1 MFCRIRRKIEQSD
14 GRNQVKRNLFICSNL
29 LAATKCFTTTKEC
42 FTIAKL
48 ELRNTVTSGVS
59 CSKEICSPRRSSS
72 PLCKKGFVAAKP
84 KQAKMNPWVRHNEDT
99 LHHSEEVCRSESIL
113 RRNEGNID
121 QKVARGFTTAN
132 KSSPQ

>member
-14 GRNQVKRNLFICSNL
+14 GRNQVKLNLLICSSL
-29 LAATKCFTTTKEC
+29 LPAAKSFTTMKEC

-48 ELRNTVTSGVS
+48 KSRNTATSGVS

-72 PLCKKGFVAAKP
+72 PLCRKGFVAAKP
-84 KQAKMNPWVRHNEDT
+84 KQSKMNPWVRHNGDT
-99 LHHSEEVCRSESIL
+99 LHRSEEVCRRESIL
-113 RRNEGNID
+113 CRNKGSID
-121 QKVARGFTTAN
+121 QKVARGFAIAN